1 MNAPVYMARFVVCLV
16 SLGFASVQDFSTRE
30 VSNWV
35 WVVSVPICLFL
46 DGLDLYLG
54 NTSLS
59 TLLASLGVS
68 FLVGICLFYL
78 GFFGGADAKA
88 LLLIAAAF
96 PSYVYIPGLLLAR
109 VLFLPLVFVFFTA
122 TVLSA
127 LYPLSILL
135 MNLSDLRSG
144 RHLLEGLEVRHWFG
158 KLVLY
163 ATVRKVSLE
172 KLHKSLKYL
181 PAEKVVLQDG
191 KAVRRPVYFVGA
203 EADVDELLKELEAHG
218 ELFSEGILASPTIPM
233 VVFLTVGFVSA
244 NVVAVLSFV

>member
-1 MNAPVYMARFVVCLV
+1 MNAPVYIGRFVVCLV
-16 SLGFASVQDFSTRE
+16 SLGFGSVQDFSTRE

-46 DGLDLYLG
+46 DGLDMYLG
-54 NTSLS
+54 NIPVS

-68 FLVGICLFYL
+68 LLVGISLFYF

-96 PSYVYIPGLLLAR
+96 PSYVYMPGLLLAR

-127 LYPLSILL
+127 FYPLSILL
-135 MNLSDLRSG
+135 LNLSDLRRG
-144 RHLLEGLEVRHWFG
+144 RHLLEGVEVGHWFG
-158 KLVLY
+158 KLILY

-172 KLHKSLKYL
+172 RLHKSLKYL

-191 KAVRRPVYFVGA
+191 KPVRRPVYFVGA
-203 EADVDELLKELEAHG
+203 EADVDGLVKELEAQG
-218 ELFSEGILASPTIPM
+218 DLFREGILASPTIPM
-233 VVFLTVGFVSA
+233 VVFLAVGFVSA